1 MPPKRKASYATR
13 AAQRRRVEENNPHP
27 SQLTAHSA
35 ARETSQS
42 STGANPPT
50 AQGARSVNADWL
62 ANLGRTI
69 AVAVQKSLQEAGFMV
84 NNQQSGSQ
92 PEIQFIPDTPQSNN
106 LGSRQQDGPLL
117 TQRLAQAFFFFLV
130 SSTHILQGIF
140 SSWNKEKLCSPGIF
154 VAPGEHSFSLF

>member
-1 MPPKRKASYATR
+1 MPPKRKATSYATR

-42 STGANPPT
+42 STGANPPIV
-50 AQGARSVNADWL
+50 QGARSENADWL

-69 AVAVQKSLQEAGFMV
+69 AAAVQKSLQEAAFMV
-84 NNQQSGSQ
+84 NNPQSGSQ
-92 PEIQFIPDTPQSNN
+92 PDIQFIPDTPQSNN

-117 TQRLAQAFFFFLV
+117 TQKLAQAIFFFF
-130 SSTHILQGIF
+130 F
-140 SSWNKEKLCSPGIF
+140 SEQHTYTPGNIF
-154 VAPGEHSFSLF
+154 VLE